1 MKTDML
7 ADRPAQ
13 HGVLS
18 GTSYSVCGEG
28 TPLVLIHGVGMNQ
41 TVWAPQVQ
49 ALRQDVRV
57 ITYDMLGH
65 GGSSLPGAAPTLEDY
80 AAQLAALLDGLQT
93 DAAHIVG
100 HSMGALVALEFA
112 LRYPAR
118 ALSVVTLNAVYDRT
132 PDQREAVM
140 RRAAALQDGKRNEV
154 SADAA
159 HRDPSIDATIAR
171 WFDDPVPAH
180 LVPVAELV
188 RSLLR
193 SVNPLG
199 YARTYQLFASSDAAH
214 VGRLPQLSMPALF
227 MTGECDPNS
236 SPAMSHAMAAAAPRA
251 RAEIIAG
258 ERHMMNVTASELVN
272 RSLLQFIRQAGNA
285 AWQS

>member
-1 MKTDML
+1 
-7 ADRPAQ
+7 
-13 HGVLS
+13 
-18 GTSYSVCGEG
+18 
-28 TPLVLIHGVGMNQ
+28 MNQ
-41 TVWAPQVQ
+41 AVWAPQVQ
-49 ALRQDVRV
+49 ALRRDVRV

-65 GGSSLPGAAPTLEDY
+65 GGSSLPGANPTLEEY
-80 AAQLAALLDGLQT
+80 AVQLAALLDGLQIE
-93 DAAHIVG
+93 AAHIVG

-140 RRAAALQDGKRNEV
+140 RRAAALQGANRDGV
-154 SADAA
+154 SVDAA
-159 HRDPSIDATIAR
+159 RDDPSIDATIAR
-171 WFDDPVPAH
+171 WFDDPVPVH
-180 LVPVAELV
+180 LVPIAGLV

-193 SVNPLG
+193 MVNPLG

-236 SPAMSHAMAAAAPRA
+236 SPAMSRAMAAAAPRA
-251 RAEIIAG
+251 RAEIIAS
-258 ERHMMNVTASELVN
+258 ERHMMNVTAPELVN
-272 RSLLQFIRQAGNA
+272 RSLLQFVRQAGNA
-285 AWQS
+285 TRQA